1 MRARASTRRWCVTCR
16 GNPVNAHEILISEN
30 ALDAHKAHGDVL
42 IDETTQGACES
53 EPPPACEGD
62 PVAEAPVT
70 VSNVTT
76 SDPAITELEDT
87 ELQPEEECE
96 FVGGSAE
103 SEEPIAPREDS
114 VTLSGKVVEIN
125 TGDFALKAMKG
136 KKASKLEVKGKKD
149 KDVLKPLVGT
159 DVRAKGEL
167 KKGKGKNRALE
178 ATSIVKVKGKK

>member
-1 MRARASTRRWCVTCR
+1 M
-16 GNPVNAHEILISEN
+16 
-30 ALDAHKAHGDVL
+30 
-42 IDETTQGACES
+42 
-53 EPPPACEGD
+53 
-62 PVAEAPVT
+62 AEAPVT

-125 TGDFALKAMKG
+125 TGDFALKAMTGQEG
-136 KKASKLEVKGKKD
+136 KQAG
-149 KDVLKPLVGT
+149 
-159 DVRAKGEL
+159 GE
-167 KKGKGKNRALE
+167 G
-178 ATSIVKVKGKK
+178 

>member
-16 GNPVNAHEILISEN
+16 GDPVNAHEILISEN

-53 EPPPACEGD
+53 EPPPACEVD
-62 PVAEAPVT
+62 PVAETPVT

-114 VTLSGKVVEIN
+114 VTLSGRVVEIN
-125 TGDFALKAMKG
+125 TGDFRPEGDEGQEG
-136 KKASKLEVKGKKD
+136 KQAG
-149 KDVLKPLVGT
+149 
-159 DVRAKGEL
+159 GE
-167 KKGKGKNRALE
+167 G
-178 ATSIVKVKGKK
+178 